1 MSDTTDGPKLER
13 LRQALI
19 RASQGKDLGE
29 AREAQELWGEFF
41 QQYNRILIAFAHK
54 AGCPPGSIED
64 VLTAVWD
71 RVEKALPGFIYD
83 RERGGFRRWLF
94 RIVTR
99 TAIDVVRRLRR
110 RREVS
115 LDAETTNVWQ
125 QIGDREDS
133 KQDDPLTRLCEEEL
147 ARCLLA
153 EFAKEASQ
161 NEQEIVKRMVMGG
174 QSAAEVAAALDL
186 KEGNVRQIKLRAL
199 ARLKIIAVERFGLS
213 PTDD

>member
-1 MSDTTDGPKLER
+1 MSDTTDVPKLER

-19 RASQGKDLGE
+19 RVSEGKDLGE
-29 AREAQELWGEFF
+29 ACEARELWGEFF

-64 VLTAVWD
+64 VLTTVWD
-71 RVEKALPGFIYD
+71 RVEKALPAFVYD

-94 RIVTR
+94 RIVIR
-99 TAIDVVRRLRR
+99 TAIDEVRRIRR

-115 LDAETTNVWQ
+115 LDAQTTNVWR
-125 QIGDREDS
+125 QIGELADS
-133 KQDDPLTRLCEEEL
+133 KQDDPLARLCEEEL

-161 NEQEIVKRMVMGG
+161 NEQEVVKRTVMGG
-174 QSAAEVAAALDL
+174 QSAEEAALALGL
-186 KEGNVRQIKLRAL
+186 KAVNVRQLKFRAL
-199 ARLKIIAVERFGLS
+199 ARLRIIAVERFGHS
-213 PTDD
+213 RGAE